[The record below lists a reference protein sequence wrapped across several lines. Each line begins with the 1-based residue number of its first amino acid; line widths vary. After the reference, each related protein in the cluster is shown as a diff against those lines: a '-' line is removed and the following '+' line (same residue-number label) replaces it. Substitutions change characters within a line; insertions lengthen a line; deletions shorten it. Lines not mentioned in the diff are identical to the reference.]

1 MDKRF
6 DGNIVLITGA
16 TSGIGLAVSELF
28 LREGAYVILVAR
40 NSSRGKIV
48 EQKFRTSISERCE
61 YYCCDISQSSQVND
75 LFEHID
81 KKYGKL
87 DVLHNNA
94 GVSIGSDIE
103 NTTEEEWDQTISVN
117 LKGYFLCTKAAIP
130 LLKKG
135 EKKAIVNTISELGFV
150 ATPGCISYLCSKGGI
165 RQLTK
170 GCAVELAKY
179 GIRVNAVCPA
189 GTESEMFY
197 NDMKNHEGGYEAS
210 TKALAQSYPLGRI
223 AVPMDIAPAVLF
235 LASKESSFMTGTH
248 IILDGGFTA
257 T

>member
-1 MDKRF
+1 MKRF
-6 DGNIVLITGA
+6 EDNIVVVTGG

-28 LREGAYVILVAR
+28 LREGAHVIAVAR
-40 NSSRGKIV
+40 NARQGEEAAEKLRATGNESH
-48 EQKFRTSISERCE
+48 EFFR
-61 YYCCDISQSSQVND
+61 CDISSSSDVAALFAYVN
-75 LFEHID
+75 
-81 KKYGKL
+81 KKYGRL

-103 NTTEEEWDQTISVN
+103 HTLESEWEQTINVN
-117 LKGYFLCTKAAIP
+117 LKGYFLCTQAAIP

-150 ATPGCISYLCSKGGI
+150 ATPGCIAYLCSKGGI
-165 RQLTK
+165 VQLTR
-170 GCAVELAKY
+170 GCAVELAQY

-197 NDMKNHEGGYEAS
+197 NDMKNHVGGYDVS
-210 TKALAQSYPLGRI
+210 TKALAASYPLGRI
-223 AVPMDIAPAVLF
+223 AIPMDIAPAVLF
-235 LASKESSFMTGTH
+235 LASKEASFITGTH
-248 IILDGGFTA
+248 ILLDGGFTA